1 MTRFQVSSVL
11 VALLC
16 FFAWTGYGQ
25 GQKAGPARQTWEY
38 RVIETPYVESYTSAG
53 EVQQLLNQGGAEGW
67 ELIRVSE
74 KRYYFKRAK

>member
-1 MTRFQVSSVL
+1 MTKLQVSSIL
-11 VALLC
+11 VALVC
-16 FFAWTGYGQ
+16 FLAWTGYGQ
-25 GQKAGPARQTWEY
+25 GQKAGTARQSWEY
-38 RVIETPYVESYTSAG
+38 RVIETPLLESYTSAG